1 MKKLLLLSMLSFF
14 VSCDT
19 TSSKDPKNEKAS
31 EVDKI
36 EAEVEEVVEEE
47 QSEEDELVFTE
58 NDDFYIYGEEF
69 SPEDVLDAQTLA
81 EKYASMKVGDS
92 LPLIAKANVNSVC
105 KKKGCWM
112 KLDLA
117 EEQEAMVR
125 FKDYGFFVPKDID
138 GNEVIVS
145 GHAFIE
151 ETSVEDLKHYAED
164 DGQSEEEIAAI
175 TEPKQTLS
183 FQATGVLLA
192 K

>member
-14 VSCDT
+14 LSCDS
-19 TSSKDPKNEKAS
+19 TSTKDEKNEKS
-31 EVDKI
+31 NEVEQI
-36 EAEVEEVVEEE
+36 EAEAKELVEDE
-47 QSEEDELVFTE
+47 QNEEDELVFTE
-58 NDDFYIYGEEF
+58 NDHFYIYGEEF
-69 SPEDVLDAQTLA
+69 APEAVLDAVALT
-81 EKYASMKVGDS
+81 EKYANMKVGDS
-92 LPLIAKANVNSVC
+92 IPLMVKANVNSVC

-117 EEQEAMVR
+117 EEKEAMVR

-138 GNEVIVS
+138 GNEVLVA

-164 DGQSEEEIAAI
+164 DGQSEEEITRI

-183 FQATGVLLA
+183 FQASGVLLE